1 MSKHLSFY
9 VEFHVKPEC
18 VNEFKERVLYVLDSM
33 SVEKTFVVCYFHQD
47 ANNSTRFSVNERWTE
62 PSAEAF
68 MENQLHA
75 KEYRKAYEERLPE
88 LLASP
93 RKITFLVSIKEW
105 HRQ

>member
-9 VEFHVKPEC
+9 VQFHVKSEC
-18 VNEFKERVLYVLDSM
+18 VDEFKERVLYVLESM
-33 SVEKTFVVCYFHQD
+33 SVEDTFVVCYFHQD
-47 ANNSTRFSVNERWTE
+47 ANDPTRFSVYERWTE

-75 KEYRKAYEERLPE
+75 KEYRKEYEERLPD

-93 RKITFLVSIKEW
+93 RSITFLDPIKEW
-105 HRQ
+105 HR